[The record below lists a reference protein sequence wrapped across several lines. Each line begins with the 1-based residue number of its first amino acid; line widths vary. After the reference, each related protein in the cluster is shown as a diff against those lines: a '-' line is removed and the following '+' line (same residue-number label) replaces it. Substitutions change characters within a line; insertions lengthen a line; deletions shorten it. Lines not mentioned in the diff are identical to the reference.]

1 MISVLISLLIWVLI
15 LKPPNLIKFDQI
27 SPDFDQIWSSLIKLH
42 YRLCHAYWFSTN
54 FLAGFLLKKPG
65 SKSIKNIDFCLRI
78 LIRIN
83 RWCPGFT
90 RGGEI
95 QAKIGAPWLWN
106 TTLTTPQHRGHP
118 AGCIREIKIRYL
130 IRTICCRGLAT
141 SILSSWGKPK
151 FASSWS
157 FFSVLVGLAPVAPL
171 PPDGFV
177 LVRWEGGLCG
187 GFCTTVLRRAFW
199 QGDKVIQFSYRKFP
213 SSGTITRCIRVHS
226 HVRTHSHSLSA
237 LSLYIF
243 IIFRSVHSIISHIF
257 SGIV

>member
-1 MISVLISLLIWVLI
+1 MPRVHQGWGNSGKNRGTMVVEYDTHH
-15 LKPPNLIKFDQI
+15 PP
-27 SPDFDQIWSSLIKLH
+27 
-42 YRLCHAYWFSTN
+42 
-54 FLAGFLLKKPG
+54 
-65 SKSIKNIDFCLRI
+65 
-78 LIRIN
+78 
-83 RWCPGFT
+83 
-90 RGGEI
+90 
-95 QAKIGAPWLWN
+95 APW
-106 TTLTTPQHRGHP
+106 
-118 AGCIREIKIRYL
+118 A
-130 IRTICCRGLAT
+130 
-141 SILSSWGKPK
+141 SSWLHSGDKNSLPYQNNLLQGISNINFIFMGEPK

-171 PPDGFV
+171 LPDGFV

-213 SSGTITRCIRVHS
+213 SSGTITRCISVHS